1 MEQPQNNGI
10 SATLMNPARRTFWPK
25 RIQYRVTIILSALM
39 VISLGL
45 FVAVNMPYQ
54 RKAVLDAME
63 SEARSTVTSISQV
76 TSSSVI
82 SEDFATVIEHCLR
95 VVNESPSI
103 SYVVITRNDGFSL
116 VFTKTGWTQGSLSGV
131 WAPEG
136 ERISSSRFLKSDFAP
151 NEVYH
156 YSTPFQYSSIDWGWI
171 HIGLSLEKF
180 NRDIYAMHLRT
191 AILAILCLSVGIGVA
206 LYFARRLTKP
216 ISSLAATTR
225 LVAMGDLTARA
236 DIKTGDELEDL
247 GHSFNTMTETLM
259 QTQNDIIT
267 AKENAEAA
275 SKAKSQFLANMS
287 HEIRT
292 PMNGVLGMLGLL
304 MDSALDKD
312 QQRLAGMAHSSAEKL
327 LDVINDILDFSK
339 IEAGKLQLQMTDF
352 VPRDLVNEVM
362 DMFWIRVQNKNVKL
376 VCVIDD
382 NVPEAV
388 NGDATRLRQIL
399 INLIGNA
406 VKFTDN
412 GEVSVRFTVAE
423 ETSAHT
429 VLRFEIRDTGT
440 GIPLDKQ
447 QVIFDS
453 FSQADSSMARCYEGT
468 GLGLAISRDLVKAM
482 GGSIGVQSDTGK
494 GSLFWF
500 TVQMQ
505 HAEYIPVM
513 ATVNVNPE
521 AGVEFDNNEQNLL
534 VLLAEDNP
542 VNQELGRMVLESL
555 NCEVDVVGNGREAV
569 EAVFSK
575 NYDLVLM
582 DCQMP
587 VVDGYEATGIIRR
600 RESEG
605 ESGDRRVNIIA
616 LTANAMDGDRE
627 SCLAAGMD
635 DYIAKPFKP
644 VQLQA
649 ILNRWCG
656 V

>member
-1 MEQPQNNGI
+1 MEQPKKDGV
-10 SATLMNPARRTFWPK
+10 STTLTNPARRTFWPK
-25 RIQYRVTIILSALM
+25 RIQYRVTIIISALM

-116 VFTKTGWTQGSLSGV
+116 IFTKTGWTQANLSGV

-136 ERISSSRFLKSDFAP
+136 KRIPSSRFLKSDFAP
-151 NEVYH
+151 KEVYH
-156 YSTPFQYSSIDWGWI
+156 YTTPFQYSSIDWGWI

-180 NRDIYAMHLRT
+180 NQDIDEMHLRT
-191 AILAILCLSVGIGVA
+191 SLIAILCLIVGIGVA

-216 ISSLAATTR
+216 ISSLADTTR

-247 GHSFNTMTETLM
+247 GHSFNVMTERL
-259 QTQNDIIT
+259 QLIQNDIIS

-304 MDSALDKD
+304 RDSALDKE
-312 QQRLAGMAHSSAEKL
+312 QLRLADMAHSSAEKL

-339 IEAGKLQLQMTDF
+339 IEAGRLQLQMTDF
-352 VPRDLVNEVM
+352 IPRDLVNEVM
-362 DMFWIRVQNKNVKL
+362 DMFWIKVQNKNVKL
-376 VCVIDD
+376 DCVIDD

-399 INLIGNA
+399 INLVGNA

-412 GEVSVRFTVAE
+412 GEVYVGFSVAE
-423 ETSAHT
+423 ETSTHT
-429 VLRFEIRDTGT
+429 VLRFEIRDTGS
-440 GIPLDKQ
+440 GIPANKL

-453 FSQADSSMARCYEGT
+453 FSQVDSSMARCFEGT
-468 GLGLAISRDLVKAM
+468 GLGLAISKELVEAM
-482 GGSIGVQSDTGK
+482 GGSIGVQSDSGK

-505 HAEYIPVM
+505 HAENIPAM
-513 ATVNVNPE
+513 AALTAVHQAALENQDK
-521 AGVEFDNNEQNLL
+521 GQMLL

-587 VVDGYEATGIIRR
+587 VVDGYEATGIIRQ

-605 ESGDRRVNIIA
+605 DSGTRRVKIIA

-635 DYIAKPFKP
+635 DYVAKPFKP
-644 VQLQA
+644 AQIQA
-649 ILNRWCG
+649 ILDRWC
-656 V
+656 